1 MSGPVG
7 AVVDGVVRADVVGPA
22 TVSLVAAVSAAVLTL
37 CARRTGPYARSWR
50 LFAASLVAWSLG
62 AALSSSA
69 ARGFHLQIPATDL
82 AYAASTSLYLT
93 AIVVH
98 PALAPRVVRLRTVA
112 NGVIVAASFC
122 TALWFVAGRHLH
134 EANGDLLQTVVSLA
148 YPASDVV
155 LVHLGLTTVRRVR
168 FTDPEHFT
176 TARRTAL
183 LVTGAFAAFLLGDL
197 RVLLERAHG
206 FGEGLP
212 LLTDLARVSGMGLAI
227 LGIRT
232 AIRGGAERRDGS
244 ARTRGTDEGNRLGSV
259 LGLVPVAAAVAAGV
273 AFLTDW
279 LARGVVDPPGM
290 LMLSVVVSMVLA
302 RQSLTLN
309 DNRQLSVSLQRAVGE
324 LEHQATHDGL
334 TGLPNRS
341 GLTERI
347 EEAVR
352 SCTGTPR
359 RAVLLFVDLDHLK
372 PVNDSL
378 GHAAGDILLRTVAD
392 RLVARVGPRV
402 TRFGGDEFVVLL
414 DDVPALDAV
423 ASAELVGRRL
433 IEDAAEP
440 IRIDGHVIRPSVS
453 VGAAIA
459 EPGMPPAELMRR
471 ADHALYRA
479 KATGRGCVATY
490 DERHEADPRRRIDLE
505 TELRRALRNDE
516 FEVHYQP
523 VVDLATG
530 RPTGVECL
538 LRWQHPTRGL
548 LTPDAFLEEAVA
560 CGLMGSIGERTL
572 MRACADLSTM
582 RHPDGTWP
590 RVAVNLSTSEL
601 TDPRVVPRVRTA
613 LETFAMDPGRL
624 IVEITEDVVV
634 DAAIRET
641 IDRLRSLQV
650 QLAIDDFGTGNS
662 SLRQL
667 GTYPARTLKIDR
679 SVISRMGE
687 DPRATA
693 IVRAIL
699 GLARRLDLQ
708 AVAEG
713 VETPDQARTL
723 AALGCDQAQGWLF
736 APAMPIDELELYF
749 ASAVG
754 AQRPRRSSTAL
765 ASSAMRPSSSDTFG
779 RSEIAPTT

>member
-1 MSGPVG
+1 GRGGRGGRGRHGVPGGDRGPPSQRGAAHRAPVRHRAGLPAVPRRLPGVDDRRGPLLRGRPRPVPRRHRDRQRGGRPDQRPRARAGRGRRLRRAPGTAPRGGRLHARPGAPVRSARAAPARAPRDRRGGVVSGPVG

-309 DNRQLSVSLQRAVGE
+309 DNRQLSVSLQRAVG
-324 LEHQATHDGL
+324 
-334 TGLPNRS
+334 
-341 GLTERI
+341 
-347 EEAVR
+347 
-352 SCTGTPR
+352 
-359 RAVLLFVDLDHLK
+359 
-372 PVNDSL
+372 
-378 GHAAGDILLRTVAD
+378 
-392 RLVARVGPRV
+392 
-402 TRFGGDEFVVLL
+402 
-414 DDVPALDAV
+414 AL
-423 ASAELVGRRL
+423 
-433 IEDAAEP
+433 
-440 IRIDGHVIRPSVS
+440 
-453 VGAAIA
+453 
-459 EPGMPPAELMRR
+459 
-471 ADHALYRA
+471 
-479 KATGRGCVATY
+479 
-490 DERHEADPRRRIDLE
+490 
-505 TELRRALRNDE
+505 
-516 FEVHYQP
+516 
-523 VVDLATG
+523 
-530 RPTGVECL
+530 
-538 LRWQHPTRGL
+538 
-548 LTPDAFLEEAVA
+548 
-560 CGLMGSIGERTL
+560 
-572 MRACADLSTM
+572 
-582 RHPDGTWP
+582 
-590 RVAVNLSTSEL
+590 
-601 TDPRVVPRVRTA
+601 
-613 LETFAMDPGRL
+613 
-624 IVEITEDVVV
+624 
-634 DAAIRET
+634 
-641 IDRLRSLQV
+641 
-650 QLAIDDFGTGNS
+650 
-662 SLRQL
+662 
-667 GTYPARTLKIDR
+667 
-679 SVISRMGE
+679 
-687 DPRATA
+687 
-693 IVRAIL
+693 
-699 GLARRLDLQ
+699 
-708 AVAEG
+708 
-713 VETPDQARTL
+713 
-723 AALGCDQAQGWLF
+723 
-736 APAMPIDELELYF
+736 
-749 ASAVG
+749 
-754 AQRPRRSSTAL
+754 
-765 ASSAMRPSSSDTFG
+765 
-779 RSEIAPTT
+779 